1 MLSNSQK
8 KYNNLI
14 LLPHLDDEFAL
25 SPIMKFLDR
34 QNTKIIFCAE
44 RLDANSKL
52 VQKRRKESILSAL
65 IMGFERYQISY
76 LNDFFEV
83 NDCFLFNSA
92 RKIYN
97 HLCNTLQKEKFN
109 RIFTLALEGGHP
121 DHDSLA
127 LIVDKFCKR
136 KKIEKYFF
144 PAYNYNYFSFIPFT
158 ALIPLKSMKY
168 KAKFIS
174 IGKFCWGDSIK
185 IALIY
190 KSEKS
195 AFLKLF
201 PFILFMFF
209 FKNGIYYFDEI
220 SLNEVDW
227 NSSLAFKRYKIELNE
242 ILNMIITL

>member
-1 MLSNSQK
+1 
-8 KYNNLI
+8 
-14 LLPHLDDEFAL
+14 
-25 SPIMKFLDR
+25 
-34 QNTKIIFCAE
+34 
-44 RLDANSKL
+44 
-52 VQKRRKESILSAL
+52 
-65 IMGFERYQISY
+65 
-76 LNDFFEV
+76 
-83 NDCFLFNSA
+83 
-92 RKIYN
+92 
-97 HLCNTLQKEKFN
+97 
-109 RIFTLALEGGHP
+109 
-121 DHDSLA
+121 
-127 LIVDKFCKR
+127 
-136 KKIEKYFF
+136 
-144 PAYNYNYFSFIPFT
+144 
-158 ALIPLKSMKY
+158 MKY